1 VNRERPS
8 GAGRRPAAAGRIGP
22 QRWKLAILIWLAI
35 YPTLT
40 LVLWLV
46 GPEIQDWPLALR
58 TLLITVVL
66 VPVMV
71 FVLLPALQHVLG
83 RWMRPS

>member
-1 VNRERPS
+1 VNNETPS
-8 GAGRRPAAAGRIGP
+8 GAGRPPAAGERIGP
-22 QRWKLAILIWLAI
+22 PRWKLAILIWLAI

-58 TLLITVVL
+58 TLLITLVL

-71 FVLLPALQHVLG
+71 FALLPALQHVFG